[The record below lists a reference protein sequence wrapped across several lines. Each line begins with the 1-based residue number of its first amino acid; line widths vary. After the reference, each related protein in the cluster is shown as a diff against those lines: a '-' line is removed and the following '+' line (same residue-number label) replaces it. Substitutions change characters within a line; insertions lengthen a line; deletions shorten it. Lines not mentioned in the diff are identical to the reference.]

1 MGLKP
6 CRGKWEYKLMDS
18 NSTATFVEGSAVGL
32 LPNRSVGE
40 YQSTMSQFLGIALNS
55 SVNSLAHPGKVV
67 VAIPDGGFCTMMV
80 PMATNLATSALSLG
94 TPVSVSKSGNTVDQ
108 LDAVPQASAFSRIAV
123 IYGKPIL
130 SPTSQIEV
138 ALTHTAGVW
147 FSSSTNTVAA

>member
-1 MGLKP
+1 MPLKT
-6 CRGKWEYKLMDS
+6 CRGKWELKLMDS
-18 NSTATFVEGSAVGL
+18 NSTATFVQDSAVGL

-40 YQSTMSQFLGIALNS
+40 YQSTMSQFLGIAQNS

-80 PMATNLATSALSLG
+80 PMATNLARSALSIG
-94 TPVSVSKSGNTVDQ
+94 TPVGLTKSGNTVDQ
-108 LDAVPQASAFSRIAV
+108 LNATPQDSAFSRIGI
-123 IYGKPIL
+123 IYGLPIL

-147 FSSSTNTVAA
+147 FSSSTITVAA